1 MSPSQ
6 YVLIAHSP
14 RLAEGKTYRRRTWRK
29 MEYFVFHEFNNSAR
43 NADPFDT
50 ISSHS
55 GEVFVPLYM
64 SKERLDARGRRFV
77 TIVQTAPYDVVSIHA
92 TNMDSNGPGMEVA
105 KNAGDEMEPLQGLA
119 GIVIAAMIKNAAPH
133 LEVVNHHDVE
143 GLPML
148 QAYESRL
155 ERLKTRPAAATV
167 TLPYYPAAPE
177 KVASAAGQ
185 LPELLKGY
193 GPPPPIA
200 VAQRG
205 IVPSAAR
212 VSASEPILIEA
223 PRPARRPSQTGAQTG
238 IGG

>member
-1 MSPSQ
+1 MSAIGGLDEPEGSLVRGKRPFPLLLRSHADLLRAAGARPHRP
-6 YVLIAHSP
+6 VLIVPGFMSSGLRCIEGRWPGGRVWLDVAKLFSASGASLEAPNPPRTLLAH
-14 RLAEGKTYRRRTWRK
+14 LALG
-29 MEYFVFHEFNNSAR
+29 
-43 NADPFDT
+43 
-50 ISSHS
+50 
-55 GEVFVPLYM
+55 G
-64 SKERLDARGRRFV
+64 ERLDADPMGIRL
-77 TIVQTAPYDVVSIHA
+77 
-92 TNMDSNGPGMEVA
+92 
-105 KNAGDEMEPLQGLA
+105 EPLQGLA